1 MVLVEAMAV
10 GTPVVSTDCP
20 SGPREILL
28 DGALGPLVPPA
39 DPEALARAMLRMLDS
54 PTDSS
59 RLRRRAADFGSDLA
73 ARRYLD
79 LMFPGDRA
87 GDRADA

>member
-1 MVLVEAMAV
+1 MAV

-28 DGALGPLVPPA
+28 DGALGPLAAPGDPRALAEAMRAAIARPA
-39 DPEALARAMLRMLDS
+39 DPAA
-54 PTDSS
+54 
-59 RLRRRAADFGSDLA
+59 LRRRAADFSVDVV

-79 LMFPGDRA
+79 TLFPARSA
-87 GDRADA
+87 A